1 MGLLGVGLKIGP
13 ARIIPGNFSR
23 VRTLRSM
30 IYENRAQPPIS
41 SQERA
46 EKVEKRRL
54 DAEQALKER
63 KEADDAFRANYERL
77 KAERLEREAK
87 K

>member
-1 MGLLGVGLKIGP
+1 M
-13 ARIIPGNFSR
+13 
-23 VRTLRSM
+23 SM